1 MMNNITLREATA
13 MVIADVLND
22 TNGTLGFEDLDSMS
36 SRRKLA
42 LAVELVNS
50 DDFLERLESSLE
62 DMVSEYLEDYGDE
75 YGIKY

>member
-36 SRRKLA
+36 SRRKIA

-50 DDFLERLESSLE
+50 DEFLERLESSLE
-62 DMVSEYLEDYGDE
+62 DMVREYLEDYGDE
-75 YGIKY
+75 YGIEY